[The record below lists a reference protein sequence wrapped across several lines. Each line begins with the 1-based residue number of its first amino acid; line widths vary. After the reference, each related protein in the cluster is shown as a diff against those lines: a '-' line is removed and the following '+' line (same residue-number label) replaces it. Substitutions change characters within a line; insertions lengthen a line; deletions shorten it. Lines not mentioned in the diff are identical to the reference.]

1 MILKRLLG
9 SIAALS
15 FGLSACATVETPPP
29 GAVPGPALWRVADED
44 TTIYLFGTVHAL
56 PKNKNWFDERIA
68 RAFGS
73 ADELVTEIDLSN
85 QASSAQALQAA
96 GMLPDG
102 QSLRELMTPENRKEY
117 EAALVALGLPVEG
130 LDRLEPWLAAVT
142 LALLPVMQAGY
153 DPQSGV
159 EMALGGRAGEK
170 ERGALETIEQQIAL
184 FDDLPQAAQ
193 LSFLDQ
199 TVEALP
205 EAASSLDAMVAEWIE
220 GDAVGL
226 AALMNAELT
235 DPVLKERLLTSR
247 NANWAG
253 WIERRLE
260 QPGTVF
266 IAVGAGHLAGEGS
279 VQDHLRKRDLKV
291 TRIWQ

>member
-15 FGLSACATVETPPP
+15 IGLSACATVETPPP

-170 ERGALETIEQQIAL
+170 ERGALETIDQQIAL
-184 FDDLPQAAQ
+184 FDDLPREAQ
-193 LSFLDQ
+193 
-199 TVEALP
+199 
-205 EAASSLDAMVAEWIE
+205 
-220 GDAVGL
+220 
-226 AALMNAELT
+226 
-235 DPVLKERLLTSR
+235 
-247 NANWAG
+247 
-253 WIERRLE
+253 
-260 QPGTVF
+260 
-266 IAVGAGHLAGEGS
+266 
-279 VQDHLRKRDLKV
+279 
-291 TRIWQ
+291 